1 MAWSTRQL
9 AELAGTTVRAVR
21 YYHEVGVLPEPERR
35 GNGYKSYGVTHLV
48 RLLRIKRLADLGF
61 SLAQIVEM
69 GDMTDHPEQ
78 ALRTLDSEIAA
89 AIERLQRIRAEV
101 SLTLNRATP
110 TDLPPRLATA
120 AVEVDLSEADRALG
134 VVLSRVVGPAML
146 DAYADMLETYF
157 THHAVEEFGELTAD
171 ADEWT
176 RHELAQ
182 RLTPLVQQM
191 RDSNPDLKDF
201 TLGAPYGARV
211 ATETIGLA
219 LNELYNPAQL
229 DVLGRIADL
238 LAADSDA
245 EHG

>member
-9 AELAGTTVRAVR
+9 ARLAGTTVRAVR
-21 YYHEVGVLPEPERR
+21 YYHEVGVLAEPER
-35 GNGYKSYGVTHLV
+35 GSNGYKRYGVTHLV
-48 RLLRIKRLADLGF
+48 RVLRIKRLAELGF
-61 SLAQIVEM
+61 SLGQIIEM

-78 ALRTLDSEIAA
+78 ALRTLDGELAA

-120 AVEVDLSEADRALG
+120 AVEVDLSDADRALG
-134 VVLSRVVGPAML
+134 VVLSRVVGPALL
-146 DAYADMLETYF
+146 DAYADLLETYF

-182 RLTPLVQQM
+182 RLARLVREM
-191 RDSNPDLKDF
+191 RESNSDLTDF
-201 TLGAPYGARV
+201 TLGAPYGAHV

-219 LNELYNPAQL
+219 LTELYNPAQL

-238 LAADSDA
+238 LAADSGA
-245 EHG
+245 GHS